1 MDFRGYLNTLG
12 QNGDQKAGAYL
23 GYVGND
29 YKLGGATGVNY
40 AQYNKDSQL
49 APSMFYGQSAQQA
62 VGNLDNYYNQYQKS
76 LNNSPPTGP
85 AGPSAAEKAE
95 YAGFTNKAYD
105 TKIAGLQSVYDTLNP
120 QEDNA
125 RLNVNNQ
132 YQNQTN
138 ALSSQK
144 AIGERNLNMAGEQVE
159 AGKVKSLADLGHQ
172 VQTMGMSYNNQLGN
186 YGAGDSSAAGLIQ
199 QALSGMASKNR
210 ANVVGSASQQQTQIG
225 LQRQDLQTNFDN
237 NWKSLD
243 DWKSSSL
250 NDIATK
256 FMQQRQQIQQQM
268 AGANADRAQ
277 ALAQIDRSYVNM
289 AMQALGNLE
298 TQYRSAASELV
309 GKYQSMAAPN
319 AAISDNL
326 QQFAVKPIEAGKI
339 ASMTASPGYSQGN
352 QPTAAAFR
360 RPFEQDY
367 GYGLGY

>member
-1 MDFRGYLNTLG
+1 MDFRGYLQTAAPAL
-12 QNGDQKAGAYL
+12 L

-29 YKLGGATGVNY
+29 GGINAPKVQADLPGSNFAGAALYGYSSVDDVRNSVNGLYGNYQQSLAGSGGGAG
-40 AQYNKDSQL
+40 AAS
-49 APSMFYGQSAQQA
+49 S
-62 VGNLDNYYNQYQKS
+62 
-76 LNNSPPTGP
+76 
-85 AGPSAAEKAE
+85 GPSAAEKAQ
-95 YAGFTNKAYD
+95 YADFTNKAYD
-105 TKIAGLQSVYDTLNP
+105 TKISGLGSIMDTLNP

-132 YQNQTN
+132 WQNQTN
-138 ALSSQK
+138 ALQSQK

-159 AGKVKSLADLGHQ
+159 TGKVKSLADLGRQ

-186 YGAGDSSAAGLIQ
+186 YGAGDSSAQQLIQ
-199 QALSGMASKNR
+199 QALGGQASKNR

-225 LQRQDLQTNFDN
+225 LQKQDLQTEFDN

-243 DWKSSSL
+243 DWKNGSL

-277 ALAQIDRSYVNM
+277 ALAQIDKSYVNM

-298 TQYRSAASELV
+298 QQYRSSAAELV

-319 AAISDNL
+319 AGISDNL
-326 QQFAVKPIEAGKI
+326 QQFAVKPIEAGRI
-339 ASMTASPGYSQGN
+339 NQMTQAPGYSSGN
-352 QPTAAAFR
+352 TLTAAPLRKSFD
-360 RPFEQDY
+360 QDY
-367 GYGLGY
+367 GLGLGY

>member
-1 MDFRGYLNTLG
+1 MQPGQYIGNPDYRGYLNYQATN
-12 QNGDQKAGAYL
+12 NGDANAKALL
-23 GYVGND
+23 GLVGND
-29 YKLGGATGVNY
+29 GNFQNSENFMAPISADINNANQQFYQQFSSLGNGGGGAGTG
-40 AQYNKDSQL
+40 
-49 APSMFYGQSAQQA
+49 
-62 VGNLDNYYNQYQKS
+62 
-76 LNNSPPTGP
+76 
-85 AGPSAAEKAE
+85 GPSSAEKAE
-95 YAGFTNKAYD
+95 YADFTNKAYD
-105 TKIAGLQSVYDTLNP
+105 TKISGLQSVYDTLNP

-125 RLNVNNQ
+125 RLNVTNQ
-132 YQNQTN
+132 WQNQSN
-138 ALSSQK
+138 ALQSQK

-159 AGKVKSLADLGHQ
+159 AGKVKSLADLGRQ
-172 VQTMGMSYNNQLGN
+172 IQTMGMSYNNQLGN

-210 ANVVGSASQQQTQIG
+210 ANVMGSASQQQTQIG
-225 LQRQDLQTNFDN
+225 LQKGDLQTEFDN

-243 DWKSSSL
+243 DWKNGSL

-277 ALAQIDRSYVNM
+277 ALAGIDRSYVNM

-298 TQYRSAASELV
+298 NQYRSAATELV

-319 AAISDNL
+319 AAISQNL

-339 ASMTASPGYSQGN
+339 NQMSMTPSYSQGN
-352 QPTAAAFR
+352 QPTALANR